1 MKGGGDIE
9 EQAGSYSDW
18 EARGGRLSAITTA
31 PALAPGAE
39 APQELAS
46 HPAGNVTL
54 PKKKTKLSYKDQRE
68 LDALPLE
75 IESLEARHRELLE
88 MIAQPDFY
96 EQSPESVAA
105 TLTAFTDSEQALDRA
120 LERLVELEG

>member
-1 MKGGGDIE
+1 M
-9 EQAGSYSDW
+9 
-18 EARGGRLSAITTA
+18 
-31 PALAPGAE
+31 
-39 APQELAS
+39 
-46 HPAGNVTL
+46 

-75 IESLEARHRELLE
+75 IESLEARHRKLLE

-105 TLTAFTDSEQALDRA
+105 TLTAFTDSERALDRA

>member
-1 MKGGGDIE
+1 M
-9 EQAGSYSDW
+9 
-18 EARGGRLSAITTA
+18 
-31 PALAPGAE
+31 
-39 APQELAS
+39 
-46 HPAGNVTL
+46 

-68 LDALPLE
+68 LDALPSE